1 MSAMLSCPARQLSGQ
16 KIGKPTFKVPPP
28 AKALPAN
35 EAAATAP
42 DERTSANLD
51 CAHKGRLSGLSNL
64 ADVRPAPKIRLERQ
78 SARAGH
84 QSLCGPA
91 IMFGIALEHPD
102 GL

>member
-1 MSAMLSCPARQLSGQ
+1 MSANGSCPARQLSGQ

-51 CAHKGRLSGLSNL
+51 CAHKGRLSGLSNK
-64 ADVRPAPKIRLERQ
+64 AAMQPRPRVRANPQ
-78 SARAGH
+78 SARAEC
-84 QSLCGPA
+84 QSRYECL
-91 IMFGIALEHPD
+91 IAF
-102 GL
+102 

>member
-1 MSAMLSCPARQLSGQ
+1 MSANGSCPARQLSGQ

-51 CAHKGRLSGLSNL
+51 CAHKGRLSGLSNE
-64 ADVRPAPKIRLERQ
+64 AAAAAPDE
-78 SARAGH
+78 
-84 QSLCGPA
+84 
-91 IMFGIALEHPD
+91 
-102 GL
+102 